1 MFKVNNKDTK
11 RVVMDVAFVSL
22 LVALSRSSYN
32 FLDYQKEEFIFA
44 RFYFGKFFFWR
55 FYGWIIVN
63 TIFS

>member
-44 RFYFGKFFFWR
+44 RFYFGKFFF
-55 FYGWIIVN
+55 
-63 TIFS
+63 